1 MMTHMKPIAEQVR
14 VAEIRHRMINGFQM
28 LQSFTSL
35 QISTCE
41 SEEAADKLRGVL
53 TQIQAVAA
61 QQTALTEADSGNFAG
76 FVETIAPLWQRIGEQ
91 AGITVNVDLD
101 PNVRLSPVA
110 SETASRI
117 LQEAVTNCVEHAFP
131 DGRGGKIEV
140 SIGAKDAYHCQCHIA
155 DDGVG
160 LAEEAG
166 GVGTG
171 IIRSLA
177 EQLGGKATWKKRHRG
192 GTVLSVDF
200 PVNLPEN
207 VEAMNKANV

>member
-1 MMTHMKPIAEQVR
+1 MTHMKPIAEQVR

-35 QISTCE
+35 EMSNCE
-41 SEEAADKLRGVL
+41 TQEATDKLRVVL
-53 TQIQAVAA
+53 AQIETIAA

-76 FVETIAPLWQRIGEQ
+76 FVETIAPLWQRIGEN
-91 AGITVNVDLD
+91 AGISVNVDLD
-101 PNVRLSPVA
+101 ANVRLSPVA
-110 SETASRI
+110 SESASRI

-131 DGRGGKIEV
+131 DGRGGNIEV
-140 SIGAKDAYHCQCHIA
+140 GIGTKDAYHCQCRIA

-160 LAEEAG
+160 LPDEAG

-177 EQLGGKATWKKRHRG
+177 EELGGQATWTKRPRG
-192 GTVLSVDF
+192 GTVLTVDF

-207 VEAMNKANV
+207 VEAMNKATV